1 MRLNSIKLSGFKSFA
16 DPTTFELP
24 GQLVG
29 VVGPNGCGKSNVM
42 DAVRWV
48 LGESKASEL
57 RGESM
62 QDVIFNGSGQR
73 KPASRASVE
82 LVFDNTD
89 ARAGGQWNAFAEIAV
104 KRVLTRDGSSGYYIN
119 NQPVRRRD
127 VQDVFLGTGLGP
139 RAYAIIGQGTISRI
153 IESKPEELRLFLE
166 EAAGV
171 SKYKERRRE
180 TENRLKDTRENIT
193 RVEDILRELNANL
206 DKLEGQAVVA
216 QQYRALQDE
225 GALKQHQLWFLKH
238 RDAAREEE
246 RVKKSAAAAATAL
259 EERTA
264 QLRQV
269 EADLES
275 VRQAHYQA
283 GDDLHGAQGV
293 LAEAAL
299 EVSRLEERIRY
310 VVESRQR
317 GLQRLDELKAQDAT
331 WQQRS
336 VDAAAELAA
345 AGARIAAADEQARR
359 LAEQAQAQA
368 QQQPALDNALRAAQA
383 RSNEQRDLVAEVQQ
397 QIQLLAADSRNVD
410 EQVRSLRDRREK
422 LAGERQGLSAP
433 DSARLAMLELSSA
446 QAVEAHALL
455 DAELAALSDDVPA
468 RDASRRA
475 QQEASNRES
484 GKQAD
489 LSARL
494 DALRALQE
502 KVQIEGKLKPWLAKH
517 GLDGLRGLWTQ
528 IHIESGW
535 EPALEAALR
544 ERLNALEVG
553 RLETV
558 HAFAGDA
565 PPARLA
571 FYTKPVAAIAN
582 THQALARLSDL
593 LRLGDA
599 GLKALLNDWLE
610 GVYTAAS
617 LDEALAARGSL
628 THGEVIM
635 TRDGHAVSQFAVAF
649 YAPDSEQAGMLA
661 RAQEI
666 ENLERQ
672 QRAQALIA
680 DEARS
685 ALVRAEAAYTES
697 SIKLARVRREA
708 GDAQTRAH
716 QMQVE
721 LMRLTQL
728 AAATQARGS
737 QLDDEVTEIDA
748 RLQVLAER
756 RASGEAR
763 FEEFD
768 IQLAA
773 TQERHAELDEAVIA
787 AERALAAA
795 RDEGRALERQ
805 AQEAQFESRT
815 LAARRAE
822 LQRAIDTAAE
832 QVAANAQAAAQIHLE
847 LGALDDAMAQ
857 TGLQAALA
865 VKLER
870 EAALAAQRS
879 QYDDLTAK
887 LRALDEQRLT
897 AEHSLEPLRERIT
910 KLQLEQQAASLGG
923 AQYLEQLNAAAVD
936 LTALEQ
942 SIAAAGVRLQGLQGE
957 IERIQH
963 DIATLG
969 AVNMAALEEL
979 TSARERKSF
988 LDAQNADLAEA
999 IATLEGAIHKID
1011 LETRE
1016 LLAQTFNQVNEH
1028 FGRMFPTLFGG
1039 GTARLVMTGDE
1050 ILDAGVQVMA
1060 QPPGKKNSTIH
1071 LLSGGEKALTAIALV
1086 FAIFELNPAP
1096 FCLLDE
1102 VDAPL
1107 DDANTERYAKLVTE
1121 MSQATQFLFISHNK
1135 IAMEMARQ
1143 LIGVTMQEQGVSRI
1157 VAVDMDTAV
1166 TLAEAA

>member
-1 MRLNSIKLSGFKSFA
+1 M
-16 DPTTFELP
+16 
-24 GQLVG
+24 
-29 VVGPNGCGKSNVM
+29 
-42 DAVRWV
+42 
-48 LGESKASEL
+48 
-57 RGESM
+57 
-62 QDVIFNGSGQR
+62 
-73 KPASRASVE
+73 
-82 LVFDNTD
+82 
-89 ARAGGQWNAFAEIAV
+89 
-104 KRVLTRDGSSGYYIN
+104 
-119 NQPVRRRD
+119 
-127 VQDVFLGTGLGP
+127 
-139 RAYAIIGQGTISRI
+139 
-153 IESKPEELRLFLE
+153 
-166 EAAGV
+166 
-171 SKYKERRRE
+171 
-180 TENRLKDTRENIT
+180 
-193 RVEDILRELNANL
+193 
-206 DKLEGQAVVA
+206 
-216 QQYRALQDE
+216 
-225 GALKQHQLWFLKH
+225 
-238 RDAAREEE
+238 
-246 RVKKSAAAAATAL
+246 
-259 EERTA
+259 
-264 QLRQV
+264 
-269 EADLES
+269 
-275 VRQAHYQA
+275 RQAHYQA
-283 GDDLHGAQGV
+283 GDDLHGAQGQ

-317 GLQRLDELKAQDAT
+317 GLQRLEELKAQDAT

-336 VDAAAELAA
+336 IDAGAELTA
-345 AGARIAAADEQARR
+345 AGARIAAADEQAER
-359 LAEQAQAQA
+359 LAAQAQA
-368 QQQPALDNALRAAQA
+368 HTQQQPALDDALRDAQA
-383 RSNEQRDLVAEVQQ
+383 QSNEQRDRVAEVQQ
-397 QIQLLAADSRNVD
+397 QLQLLAADSRNVD

-433 DSARLAMLELSSA
+433 DSARLTALELSSG

-455 DAELAALSDDVPA
+455 DAQLAALSDEVPTL
-468 RDASRRA
+468 DANRRT
-475 QQEASNRES
+475 QQEVANRES
-484 GKQAD
+484 GRQAD
-489 LSARL
+489 IGARL

-502 KVQIEGKLKPWLAKH
+502 KVQTEGKLKPWLGKH
-517 GLDGLRGLWTQ
+517 GLEGLHGLWTQ
-528 IHIESGW
+528 VHIETGW

-553 RLETV
+553 RLESV
-558 HAFAGDA
+558 RAFAGDA

-617 LDEALAARGSL
+617 LDEALAARGTL

-635 TRDGHAVSQFAVAF
+635 TRDGHAVSQFAVTF

-685 ALVRAEAAYTES
+685 ALVRAEAAYTEG

-721 LMRLTQL
+721 LMRLAQL

-748 RLQVLAER
+748 RLQALAER

-763 FEEFD
+763 FDEFD

-832 QVAANAQAAAQIHLE
+832 QVAANAQAAAQINVD
-847 LGALDDAMAQ
+847 LGALDDAVAQ
-857 TGLQAALA
+857 AGLQAALA

-897 AEHSLEPLRERIT
+897 AGAQPGAAARAHH
-910 KLQLEQQAASLGG
+910 QAAARTAGRVAGWRAVPRAAQRGG
-923 AQYLEQLNAAAVD
+923 RRPGRVGAVD
-936 LTALEQ
+936 QRRGGQVAGPAGRNRPHP
-942 SIAAAGVRLQGLQGE
+942 AA
-957 IERIQH
+957 
-963 DIATLG
+963 
-969 AVNMAALEEL
+969 
-979 TSARERKSF
+979 TSPPWGPSTWPHSKS
-988 LDAQNADLAEA
+988 
-999 IATLEGAIHKID
+999 
-1011 LETRE
+1011 
-1016 LLAQTFNQVNEH
+1016 
-1028 FGRMFPTLFGG
+1028 
-1039 GTARLVMTGDE
+1039 
-1050 ILDAGVQVMA
+1050 
-1060 QPPGKKNSTIH
+1060 
-1071 LLSGGEKALTAIALV
+1071 
-1086 FAIFELNPAP
+1086 
-1096 FCLLDE
+1096 
-1102 VDAPL
+1102 
-1107 DDANTERYAKLVTE
+1107 
-1121 MSQATQFLFISHNK
+1121 
-1135 IAMEMARQ
+1135 
-1143 LIGVTMQEQGVSRI
+1143 
-1157 VAVDMDTAV
+1157 
-1166 TLAEAA
+1166 